1 MANKWHVFSADHEIP
16 GQIMVDFKNAVG
28 ADEIIPYFEKHG
40 ITTIDPTIWYPM
52 QPLLDVYNDMAESKG
67 DIMFDFVAIGIK
79 TAEQGIFP
87 PEFASL
93 PLIAI
98 LQGVPIVFKMNN
110 RGTDIGSVDLE
121 VIDDHHVKFTLRLC
135 QPDDI
140 WYGVFYGYVKR
151 FSPPGTP
158 FKLYYDNDVP
168 RRDLGGE
175 YTILHIT
182 WG

>member
-1 MANKWHVFSADHEIP
+1 MAAKWHVFSADHEIP

-28 ADEIIPYFEKHG
+28 AEEIMPYFAKHG
-40 ITTIDPTIWYPM
+40 IPTIDPAIWYPM
-52 QPLLDVYNDMAESKG
+52 QDLLDIYNDMVETKG
-67 DIMFDFVAIGIK
+67 DTMFDFVAIGMK
-79 TAEQGIFP
+79 TAEQAFFP

-93 PLIAI
+93 PLMVI
-98 LQGVPIVFKMNN
+98 LQGTDQVFHMNN
-110 RGTDIGSVDLE
+110 RGTDIGSVDME
-121 VIDDHHVKFTLRLC
+121 VVSPNHVKYTLRLC
-135 QPDDI
+135 QPDDL

-158 FKLYYDNDVP
+158 FTLYYDADVQ

-175 YTILHIT
+175 KTVLHIV